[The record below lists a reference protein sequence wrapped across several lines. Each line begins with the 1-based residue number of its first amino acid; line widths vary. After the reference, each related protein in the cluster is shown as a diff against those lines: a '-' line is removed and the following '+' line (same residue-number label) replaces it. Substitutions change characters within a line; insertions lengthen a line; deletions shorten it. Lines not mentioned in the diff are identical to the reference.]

1 MDKAEMLDLIS
12 KLTHQNTTKD
22 GEIAALKSAMT
33 RSLKETGRLEA
44 KVEAHHL
51 STTLADERLT
61 AMTLE
66 RDHFINKAHRLET
79 SLTSIAAQ
87 EESTL
92 ATIQAVTQTTL
103 SAAKAAINQA
113 TDQIS
118 SADDADEIPPPPPPS
133 SPTIAAALST
143 ARLDIITAKTTV
155 HHAITIFFHM
165 RHFLLVKRGFPSLLA
180 ETPVRCPVV
189 VDDESFSPLPH
200 LPCPPPS
207 PPHTL
212 PMTTT
217 TTPWPPPIRRESANA
232 MMMMLMVMLM
242 VMMWW
247 HGGWMRCWRGAR
259 PSGSSARTTGS
270 CDSGGCGGVCLLAYP
285 CTFTE

>member
-1 MDKAEMLDLIS
+1 MPITQSQTSAMDKAEMLNLIS

-33 RSLKETGRLEA
+33 RSLKETRRLEA

-66 RDHFINKAHRLET
+66 RDHFINKARRLEA

-103 SAAKAAINQA
+103 TAAKAAINQA
-113 TDQIS
+113 TDQMS
-118 SADDADEIPPPPPPS
+118 SADDADETPPPPPPPSS

-143 ARLDIITAKTTV
+143 ARLDIDTVKTTV
-155 HHAITIFFHM
+155 HRAITVFFHM

-189 VDDESFSPLPH
+189 VDDESFSP
-200 LPCPPPS
+200 PPS
-207 PPHTL
+207 PSL
-212 PMTTT
+212 SSSSSSYFADNDDNDVAAASQAGK
-217 TTPWPPPIRRESANA
+217 RKRSADDDERSDDDDVVA
-232 MMMMLMVMLM
+232 RWMDEMLEGRMAKRVKCEDDDEEEL
-242 VMMWW
+242 
-247 HGGWMRCWRGAR
+247 
-259 PSGSSARTTGS
+259 
-270 CDSGGCGGVCLLAYP
+270 
-285 CTFTE
+285 